1 MKEGVCAC
9 HHPKRPTLQQAS
21 EVQGPVKMD
30 VHCGR
35 NQPRSKMVFAAVL
48 NFTGIDNR
56 LCNFFEPGV
65 ARIHLRSA

>member
-1 MKEGVCAC
+1 M
-9 HHPKRPTLQQAS
+9 
-21 EVQGPVKMD
+21 QGPVKMD